1 MLALCLVGD
10 LTVKVAE
17 IGSENSQSPDLRIAE
32 CHYSRVSVTFTKY
45 TDFTRAECGVADI
58 IDILPID
65 VKVQIATLSDNRNSV
80 GLVQTLFKE

>member
-1 MLALCLVGD
+1 MLAVCLAGD
-10 LTVKVAE
+10 LAVRVAE

-32 CHYSRVSVTFTKY
+32 CNHSRVSVTFTKH
-45 TDFTRAECGVADI
+45 TDLTSAECGVADI

-65 VKVQIATLSDNRNSV
+65 VEVQVATLSDNRNSV